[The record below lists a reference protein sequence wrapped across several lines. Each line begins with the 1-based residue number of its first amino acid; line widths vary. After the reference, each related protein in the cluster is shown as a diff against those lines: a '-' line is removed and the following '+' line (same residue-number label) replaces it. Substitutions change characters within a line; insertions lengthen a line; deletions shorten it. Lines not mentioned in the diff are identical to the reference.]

1 MLPSGLRFWI
11 KRMARIIET
20 SHISRVYHMGT
31 NVVKALQDIS
41 ITIDKGEYVAF
52 MGPSGS
58 GKSTLMNIIGC
69 LDTPT
74 SGSYV
79 LNGHLVSDM
88 TENELA
94 EIRNKEIGFVFQT
107 FNLLPRASALENVAL
122 PLIYAG
128 YGKSEREERAMAALE
143 NVNLADRY
151 HHKPNELSGG
161 QRQRVAI
168 ARALVNNPS
177 IILADEPTGNLD
189 SKTSYDI
196 MALFHELHEKGNSII
211 MVTHEDDIA
220 HYAHRIIRLK
230 DGLVEW
236 DKVNDNVTRSTPS
249 LVTE

>member
-1 MLPSGLRFWI
+1 MS
-11 KRMARIIET
+11 KMIET
-20 SHISRVYHMGT
+20 SKIARMYQMGSET
-31 NVVKALQDIS
+31 VHALES
-41 ITIDKGEYVAF
+41 ITISIDKGEYVAF

-69 LDTPT
+69 LDTPS
-74 SGSYV
+74 SGNYI
-79 LNGHLVSDM
+79 LNNQDVSHL

-107 FNLLPRASALENVAL
+107 FNLLPRASSLDNVAL

-128 YGKSEREERAMAALE
+128 YGKWDREEKAMDVLE
-143 NVNLADRY
+143 SVGLADRA

-196 MALFHELHEKGNSII
+196 MDLFQKLHNAGNTII
-211 MVTHEDDIA
+211 MVTHEDDIS
-220 HYAHRIIRLK
+220 HYAHRIVKLR
-230 DGLVEW
+230 DGLIET
-236 DKVNDNVTRSTPS
+236 DEANTEIRAAITSTPFS
-249 LVTE
+249 

>member
-1 MLPSGLRFWI
+1 MS
-11 KRMARIIET
+11 KMIET
-20 SHISRVYHMGT
+20 SEIARMYQMGT
-31 NVVKALQDIS
+31 EVVHALKSVSIS
-41 ITIDKGEYVAF
+41 IDRGEYVAF

-74 SGSYV
+74 SGKYV
-79 LNGHLVSDM
+79 LNNNDVSHL

-107 FNLLPRASALENVAL
+107 FNLLPRASSLDNVAL

-128 YGKSEREERAMAALE
+128 FGKYDREEKAMEALE
-143 NVNLADRY
+143 NVGLGDRAK
-151 HHKPNELSGG
+151 HKSNELSGG

-168 ARALVNNPS
+168 ARALVNEPS

-189 SKTSYDI
+189 SKTSHDI
-196 MALFHELHEKGNSII
+196 MDLFQQLHDAGNTII

-220 HYAHRIIRLK
+220 HYSHRIVRMR
-230 DGLVEW
+230 DGLIES
-236 DKVNDNVTRSTPS
+236 DEVNTNVTSTRP
-249 LVTE
+249 VTSF

>member
-1 MLPSGLRFWI
+1 
-11 KRMARIIET
+11 RIIET

-41 ITIDKGEYVAF
+41 ITIDRGEYVAF

-128 YGKSEREERAMAALE
+128 YGKSEREERAMEALE